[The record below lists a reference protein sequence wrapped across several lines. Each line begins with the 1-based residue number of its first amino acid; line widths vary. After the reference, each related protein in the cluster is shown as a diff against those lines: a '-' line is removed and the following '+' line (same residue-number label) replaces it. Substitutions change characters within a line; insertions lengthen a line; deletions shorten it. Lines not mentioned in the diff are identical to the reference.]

1 MESGL
6 GSGPTGYFMDASRLD
21 EEFPQ
26 VDPGK
31 GVPPL
36 VFERVERAFCQGAA
50 CCVIGWMLD
59 LAVPAWLPA
68 VPTGL
73 GRGLSLR

>member
-6 GSGPTGYFMDASRLD
+6 GSGHTGYFMDASRLD

-31 GVPPL
+31 GVPL
-36 VFERVERAFCQGAA
+36 RVF
-50 CCVIGWMLD
+50 
-59 LAVPAWLPA
+59 
-68 VPTGL
+68 
-73 GRGLSLR
+73 

>member
-6 GSGPTGYFMDASRLD
+6 GSGHTGYFMDVSRLD

-31 GVPPL
+31 GVQPR
-36 VFERVERAFCQGAA
+36 VF
-50 CCVIGWMLD
+50 
-59 LAVPAWLPA
+59 
-68 VPTGL
+68 
-73 GRGLSLR
+73 

>member
-6 GSGPTGYFMDASRLD
+6 GSGHTGYFMDACRLD

-31 GVPPL
+31 GVPL
-36 VFERVERAFCQGAA
+36 RVF
-50 CCVIGWMLD
+50 
-59 LAVPAWLPA
+59 
-68 VPTGL
+68 
-73 GRGLSLR
+73 